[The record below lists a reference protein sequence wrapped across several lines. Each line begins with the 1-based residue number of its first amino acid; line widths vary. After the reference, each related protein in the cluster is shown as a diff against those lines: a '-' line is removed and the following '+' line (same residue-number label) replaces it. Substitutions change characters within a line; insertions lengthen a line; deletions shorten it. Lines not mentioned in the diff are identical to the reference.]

1 MPASSTF
8 LEIEPSRS
16 RRCRV
21 RSRPW
26 AQDEQSGTA
35 IESQSRKVHRC
46 SHEVV
51 SRRPTYVNSYASGT
65 PLREQIEMLDE
76 TDIWSYIPVAD
87 FEVPSPPAS
96 DTARGLA
103 LRVWTSL
110 RDALHRPNQ
119 KASSE
124 EAQLDRPSVD
134 RLRSVTPDPDWKP
147 AATLLTARLG
157 DDWFDNRRPAHP
169 LQALIGPP
177 GCDVAEVLEVLA
189 QKRQLNVLTAPSS
202 EVLVEASYSNLS
214 ELHVV
219 DESLDEILVIPHL
232 EHWYLRHQD
241 GLSVVRS
248 LVQRLNQNGR
258 RVLVGCDSW
267 AWAFLQH
274 AIGVQDRLGAP
285 MTLASFDP
293 TRLDA
298 WFRSTLD
305 TSECE
310 FRQSSDGEPVF
321 PELDNTDNTEKTD
334 TERPRREKSMV
345 IRSLA
350 ATARGNPGVAL
361 ALWRASLRTRDTG
374 QEPDP
379 PAQTSRPV
387 LWVVSPAQ
395 FALPE
400 LPVDTDR
407 VDRFVLHSVLLHG
420 GLSLSSLVTLLPFS
434 CEQVQRSVNLMRRVG
449 MIEEQRG
456 RLRVTLTAYPLVR
469 QDLLSGGLLT
479 DSF

>member
-1 MPASSTF
+1 
-8 LEIEPSRS
+8 
-16 RRCRV
+16 
-21 RSRPW
+21 
-26 AQDEQSGTA
+26 
-35 IESQSRKVHRC
+35 
-46 SHEVV
+46 
-51 SRRPTYVNSYASGT
+51 
-65 PLREQIEMLDE
+65 MLDE

-96 DTARGLA
+96 DAARGLA
-103 LRVWTSL
+103 RRLWTSL
-110 RDALHRPNQ
+110 RDAFHRPNQ

-124 EAQLDRPSVD
+124 EVQLDRPPVD

-147 AATLLTARLG
+147 AADLLAAELG
-157 DDWFDNRRPAHP
+157 DDWFDNRRPARP
-169 LQALIGPP
+169 LQVLIGPP

-189 QKRQLNVLTAPSS
+189 QKRQLNVLTAPSP
-202 EVLVEASYSNLS
+202 EVLLEASYSNLS
-214 ELHVV
+214 ELHAVQ
-219 DESLDEILVIPHL
+219 ESIDEILVIPHL
-232 EHWYLRHQD
+232 ERWYLRHQD
-241 GLSVVRS
+241 GLSVVRT

-285 MTLASFDP
+285 ITLASFDP
-293 TRLDA
+293 ARLDA
-298 WFRSTLD
+298 WFRSTFD
-305 TSECE
+305 TSEYE
-310 FRQSSDGEPVF
+310 FRQSGDGESVF
-321 PELDNTDNTEKTD
+321 PELDNTDKTD
-334 TERPRREKSMV
+334 TERPRREKSMT

-379 PAQTSRPV
+379 SAQTSRPV

-400 LPVDTDR
+400 LPVDADR

-434 CEQVQRSVNLMRRVG
+434 CEQVQRSVSLMRRVG
-449 MIEEQRG
+449 MIEEQMG
-456 RLRVTLTAYPLVR
+456 RLCVTLTAYPLVR
-469 QDLLSGGLLT
+469 RDLLSGGLLT